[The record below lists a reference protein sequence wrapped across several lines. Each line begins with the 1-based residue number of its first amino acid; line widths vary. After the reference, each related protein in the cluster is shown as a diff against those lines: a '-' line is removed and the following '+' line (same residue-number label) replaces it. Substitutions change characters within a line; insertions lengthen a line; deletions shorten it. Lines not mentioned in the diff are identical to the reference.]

1 MAGGYISLSFGT
13 ATSSGTNNNTYNVP
27 VTLYY
32 YGNGISYNNDSCDYY
47 IWKDGTTDWKTQKG
61 TSSFGTSTSAQTLGT
76 ITLKFTK
83 GISAQTVT
91 IKGEFDTNV
100 SLGNLTTT
108 KDLTIP
114 AGNYTW
120 HVKYNTNGGTT
131 VSTQD
136 VTTGATFTVGNGT
149 TPSKTG
155 YSFDSNNSWID
166 PTGARWPHGNTY
178 TWKYTNGVWGINN
191 NTLTLK
197 ANWTPITYS
206 ITFHSNPPTEND
218 TDVTIQQTGFVYD
231 SPKQLNANTWSFT
244 GYNFKGWNRN
254 SDDSGQSYGNLESVK
269 NLTTTYNG
277 PVHLYAIWI
286 PEQTN
291 TTLNK
296 AEIRRI
302 ISPTKTS
309 ESLSGEAI
317 QLIIDWTRGKT
328 ATTVHNVTYQLEGDI
343 IQNETPLTTGSETQ
357 GVKNIIQTQAF
368 GVGGTVTLTIRDYGT
383 QTIESGTTPLKTI
396 TKELQIPT
404 GGYPVHINS
413 EGTAIQFFGLASSS
427 DNGVYSPSMTPDE
440 INNFLQNL
448 NQNFR
453 GSVDWIV
460 EQGASGMWIYRKWAS
475 GIAECWGRYTA
486 SNISIS
492 AAWGTEKNAYSTSL
506 GSLTYPFTFIDTP
519 ISQITDATSSG
530 RGWFIRNSDNESNSS
545 TGTIYIIAPTQYTG
559 TNAISTVTINIYAIG
574 RWQ

>member
-1 MAGGYISLSFGT
+1 MAGLSLSFGT
-13 ATSSGTNNNTYNVP
+13 ATSSGNTYKIP
-27 VTLYY
+27 ISLYLT
-32 YGNGISYNNDSCDYY
+32 GNGVSWNGDQCPLWIWEGSWSTSDPNDYESS
-47 IWKDGTTDWKTQKG
+47 
-61 TSSFGTSTSAQTLGT
+61 SSFTKSTSAQLLGST
-76 ITLKFTK
+76 TMSFTK
-83 GISAQTVT
+83 GTSARNVT
-91 IKGEFDTNV
+91 IYGQFNTDTTDF
-100 SLGNLTTT
+100 GNLVTSKT
-108 KDLTIP
+108 LTIP
-114 AGNYTW
+114 AGSYTNY
-120 HVKYNTNGGTT
+120 VKYNTDGGSV
-131 VSTQD
+131 VSTQT
-136 VTTGATFTVGNGT
+136 VTTNSSFKVGNNT
-149 TPSKTG
+149 TPTKTG
-155 YSFDSNNSWID
+155 YIFDSAHSWID
-166 PTGARWPHGNTY
+166 PTGARWPHGNFY
-178 TWKYTNGVWGINN
+178 NWNYTNGVWGITN

-206 ITFHSNPPTEND
+206 ITFHSNPPTED
-218 TDVTIQQTGFVYD
+218 DPEETTQTGFVYD

-269 NLTTTYNG
+269 NLTTTND
-277 PVHLYAIWI
+277 PVDLYAIWI

-302 ISPTKTS
+302 IDTTNTS
-309 ESLSGEAI
+309 ESLSGKAI

-328 ATTVHNVTYQLEGDI
+328 GTTLHNVTYQLEGDI
-343 IQNETPLTTGSETQ
+343 VQSEASLTTGSETQ
-357 GVKNIIQTQAF
+357 GIKNIIQTQAF
-368 GVGGTVTLTIRDYGT
+368 GTGGTVTLTIRDYGT
-383 QTIESGTTPLKTI
+383 QTIESGVTPLKTI

-413 EGTAIQFFGLASSS
+413 EGTAIQFFGLASGS

-486 SNISIS
+486 SNVSIS
-492 AAWGTEKNAYSTSL
+492 SAWGTEKNAYATSL

-519 ISQITDATSSG
+519 VSQITDASSSG

-559 TNAISTVTINIYAIG
+559 TNTIATVTINIYAIG